1 MAEQKLK
8 FALVGCGRISGKH
21 IEAISGLYNEA
32 ELTCVCDIIKERA
45 CKKATEYVNLL
56 RNINIDANSGSDLSD
71 HSSLPESSGT
81 RTYTSPKYKEP
92 RVYTDLS
99 DMLDHEPVDV
109 LSICTPSGLHPVH
122 GIMAAKRH
130 IHVLT
135 EKPMAVSLDMAD
147 ALIRECDGAGVKLFV
162 VLQNRLNSTVRLL
175 KKAVDTGRFGKIYSL
190 FSNVLWLRP
199 QSYYDEAEWRGTHA
213 MDGGAFLNQACHYAD
228 SLQWLGGPI
237 DSVTAM
243 VDTLARRIQCEDTGS
258 AVIKFKSGAIGN
270 LNVSMLTFPGNLEGS
285 LTILGQKGTVRLGGV
300 ALNKIVEWSFDEW
313 DKDDELVT
321 ASSYDPPDIY
331 GLGHIGYYSNVL
343 KALKGNIQP
352 DTDGPEGRKSLELI
366 SAIYKSSNEGRTVK
380 LPLLTDGEIVRYN
393 FQFARKHVSRKKDPN
408 R

>member
-1 MAEQKLK
+1 MMEQKVK

-21 IEAISGLYNEA
+21 IEAISSLYNEA

-45 CKKATEYVNLL
+45 CKKASEYVRLL
-56 RNINIDANSGSDLSD
+56 RNNIINANSGPVLSES
-71 HSSLPESSGT
+71 SSLPKSSGPQV
-81 RTYTSPKYKEP
+81 YTLPEIKEP
-92 RVYTDLS
+92 RVYTDFS

-122 GIMAAKRH
+122 GIIAAKRG

-147 ALIRECDGAGVKLFV
+147 ALIRECDEAGVKLFV

-175 KKAVDTGRFGKIYSL
+175 KRAVDTGRFGKIYSL

-199 QSYYDEAEWRGTHA
+199 QSYYDEAAWRGTRA

-243 VDTLARRIQCEDTGS
+243 IDTLARRIEAEDTGS
-258 AVIKFKSGAIGN
+258 AIIKFKSGAIGN
-270 LNVSMLTFPGNLEGS
+270 LNVSMLTYPGNLEGS

-300 ALNKIVEWSFDEW
+300 ALNKIVEWSFEEW
-313 DKDDELVT
+313 DRDDELV
-321 ASSYDPPDIY
+321 ASSSYDPPDIY
-331 GLGHIGYYSNVL
+331 GFGHIGYYSNVL
-343 KALKGNIQP
+343 KALKGNIRA

-366 SAIYKSSNEGRTVK
+366 SAIYKSSEEGRTIR
-380 LPLLTDGEIVRYN
+380 LPL
-393 FQFARKHVSRKKDPN
+393 
-408 R
+408 